1 MGFVEVLPRSDRNNA
16 GRVNGFVATEVVI
29 ADVIEIDGLRNAWH
43 LVDITQK
50 TVQIQVVTDAVF
62 VALEVGDIN
71 RIKTYQ
77 RGPQANIGLG

>member
-1 MGFVEVLPRSDRNNA
+1 MTDMVKV
-16 GRVNGFVATEVVI
+16 
-29 ADVIEIDGLRNAWH
+29 DGLRNARH
-43 LVDITQK
+43 LVDIAQK

-71 RIKTYQ
+71 RIKAHQ